1 MRRQWRSRNFN
12 FWDYGRAN
20 WPNVGA
26 GFFSPPQFPLGGLS
40 EFFSCR
46 VAAKHG
52 CTLSKGRPAMLA
64 RSSVQ
69 FGASRSVYGG
79 SRPFASGL
87 IASLAALAFIS
98 GLVMF
103 DSTARSMVDPSAQ
116 TVNRALKGDRLPL
129 APVSRP
135 DAENQPAELRAL
147 RTSTPNSRLPDGCE
161 AVVSSIANSELAHI
175 AGRCVS

>member
-1 MRRQWRSRNFN
+1 MRRQWRSQNFN

-26 GFFSPPQFPLGGLS
+26 GFFSPPEFPLGGLS

-69 FGASRSVYGG
+69 FGASRSYGG

-98 GLVMF
+98 SLVKF

-135 DAENQPAELRAL
+135 DAENQPAELRAP
-147 RTSTPNSRLPDGCE
+147 RTSTPDSRLPDGCE